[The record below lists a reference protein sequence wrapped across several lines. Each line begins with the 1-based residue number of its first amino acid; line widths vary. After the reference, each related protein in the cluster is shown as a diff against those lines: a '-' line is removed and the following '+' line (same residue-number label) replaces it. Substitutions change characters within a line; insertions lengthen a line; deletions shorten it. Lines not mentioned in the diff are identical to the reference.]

1 MGSALNGSVVRPGS
15 RFSLYLES
23 FFAKASAPRY
33 AVNGM
38 AARPTGSTAISFG
51 LVSIPVKIYTA
62 TSSQGV
68 HFNQLHKKC
77 GSRLKQQMFCPV
89 CDEQVERD
97 DIVKGYEVAKNQ
109 YVQFTAEELRA
120 LEGERSHTLDLLEF
134 VPEDSVDLIYV
145 DKSQYLAPDKGGD
158 KAFNLLAKAMRRTGR
173 IGVGRFQSHGKE
185 KLVLLRPY
193 KKGLIMHEVHYA
205 NEVRSYDDVELGP
218 DVRVSEH
225 EEALADQLIS
235 SLATEA
241 FEPKKYRDE
250 HAARV
255 VKAAEQKVAGQQVTI
270 APEQPQAQIIDLFE
284 ALKQSLREV
293 QSQRSTGTEG
303 VDATE
308 TAQSPDK
315 GSKKR
320 GRGAGPKGLKKA

>member
-1 MGSALNGSVVRPGS
+1 
-15 RFSLYLES
+15 
-23 FFAKASAPRY
+23 
-33 AVNGM
+33 M

-62 TSSQGV
+62 TSSQGA

-77 GSRLKQQMFCPV
+77 GSRLKQRMFCPV
-89 CDEQVERD
+89 CDEYVERD

-109 YVQFTAEELRA
+109 YVQFTGEELHA
-120 LEGERSHTLDLLEF
+120 LEAERSHTLDLVEF

-145 DKSQYLAPDKGGD
+145 EKSQYLGPDKGGD
-158 KAFNLLAKAMRRTGR
+158 KAFNLLTKAMRRTGR
-173 IGVGRFQSHGKE
+173 IGVGRYQSHGKV

-193 KKGLIMHEVHYA
+193 KKGLLMHEVYYA
-205 NEVRSYDDVELGP
+205 NEVRSYDEVELGP
-218 DVRVSEH
+218 DPRVSDA

-235 SLATEA
+235 SLSSDA

-250 HAARV
+250 YVDRV
-255 VKAAEQKVAGQQVTI
+255 LKAAEQKVAGQEVTI

-293 QSQRSTGTEG
+293 ESKRSTGTEG
-303 VDATE
+303 AAAVEPGDGE
-308 TAQSPDK
+308 PQDRR
-315 GSKKR
+315 R
-320 GRGAGPKGLKKA
+320 GRAGPKGPKKA